1 MQVQTVFKKN
11 DVDFYKVS
19 YGETLNLDFDVP
31 LYTTKN
37 VMVEMKPTSVL
48 NINVNLANPSNIKI
62 YIQKD
67 TGGTIT
73 VNGTSIDT
81 SASFIEISGSNLEIL
96 QYREELIE
104 A

>member
-1 MQVQTVFKKN
+1 MQVQTVLKKN

-31 LYTTKN
+31 IYTTKI
-37 VMVEMKPTSVL
+37 VVLEIKPTSVL

-81 SASFIEISGSNLEIL
+81 STSFIEVSGSDLAIF